1 MKITYIYHSGFAIEG
16 EGFTVIIDFYKDTE
30 RKPDNDY
37 TNYVH
42 DILLKKPGKL
52 YILSSHFHQDHFN
65 PEILKWKEERPDAIY
80 ILSKDI
86 LRHRRAPK
94 DTTPYWLVKGDEY
107 NDGTLYVKAYGSTD
121 VGISFYF
128 EIAGKRLFHAGD
140 LNNWHWM
147 EESTP
152 QEWHAAEKAF
162 LKERDDIFKDHPR
175 IDVVFFP
182 VDARLGKEY
191 MRGPQQFIE
200 KIKTSLFIP
209 MHFTFTS
216 AEQADAFQDTA
227 EACGSRFFAIHNPGD
242 YITIH

>member
-16 EGFTVIIDFYKDTE
+16 KDFTILIDYYKDTE
-30 RKPDNDY
+30 N
-37 TNYVH
+37 NYIH
-42 DILLKKPGKL
+42 DVLLKKTGRL
-52 YILSSHFHQDHFN
+52 YVLASHFHPDHFN
-65 PEILKWKEERPDAIY
+65 PEILTWKDKRPDIIY

-94 DTTPYWLVKGDEY
+94 EATEHWLVKGEEYKDE
-107 NDGTLYVKAYGSTD
+107 TLYVKAYGSTD

-128 EIAGKRLFHAGD
+128 EAGGKRLFHAGD

-152 QEWHAAEKAF
+152 AEWHAAEQAF
-162 LKERDDIFKDHPR
+162 LKERDCLYKDHPQLD
-175 IDVVFFP
+175 IVLFP

-191 MRGPQQFIE
+191 MRGPEQFIS

-209 MHFTFTS
+209 MHFTFSS
-216 AEQADAFQDTA
+216 AQQANAFKPVA
-227 EACGSRFFAIHNPGD
+227 EKHGSRFFEIHQTGD
-242 YITIH
+242 FIVV